1 MLNNDVFKPHKNI
14 FFDFSNFCCFLAWP
28 QKPYVLELRPVMKT
42 KGGITYIGVSMEEL
56 KKYFTDDAVIHVS
69 KKFLNS
75 FQMISG
81 MEEEVK
87 PISLNVTEKT
97 EKIEVTNEVK
107 PEVLPPVELNVNGGD
122 W

>member
-1 MLNNDVFKPHKNI
+1 M
-14 FFDFSNFCCFLAWP
+14 A
-28 QKPYVLELRPVMKT
+28 
-42 KGGITYIGVSMEEL
+42 EL

-97 EKIEVTNEVK
+97 EKIEATNEVK
-107 PEVLPPVELNVNGGD
+107 PEVLPPVELNVNDGD

>member
-1 MLNNDVFKPHKNI
+1 
-14 FFDFSNFCCFLAWP
+14 
-28 QKPYVLELRPVMKT
+28 MKT

-81 MEEEVK
+81 MEEEIK
-87 PISLNVTEKT
+87 PISLKVTDNTEKT

-107 PEVLPPVELNVNGGD
+107 PEVLPPVELNVNDGD

>member
-1 MLNNDVFKPHKNI
+1 
-14 FFDFSNFCCFLAWP
+14 
-28 QKPYVLELRPVMKT
+28 MKT
-42 KGGITYIGVSMEEL
+42 KGGITYIGVSMTEL

-81 MEEEVK
+81 MEEEAK

-97 EKIEVTNEVK
+97 EKIEATNEVK
-107 PEVLPPVELNVNGGD
+107 PEVLPPVELNVNDGD

>member
-1 MLNNDVFKPHKNI
+1 
-14 FFDFSNFCCFLAWP
+14 
-28 QKPYVLELRPVMKT
+28 MKT
-42 KGGITYIGVSMEEL
+42 KGGITYIGVSMAEL

-107 PEVLPPVELNVNGGD
+107 PEVLPPVELNVNDGD

>member
-1 MLNNDVFKPHKNI
+1 
-14 FFDFSNFCCFLAWP
+14 
-28 QKPYVLELRPVMKT
+28 MKV
-42 KGGITYIGVSMEEL
+42 KGGITYIGVSMAEL

-97 EKIEVTNEVK
+97 EKIEATNEVK
-107 PEVLPPVELNVNGGD
+107 PEVLPPVELNVNDGD

>member
-1 MLNNDVFKPHKNI
+1 
-14 FFDFSNFCCFLAWP
+14 
-28 QKPYVLELRPVMKT
+28 MKT

-107 PEVLPPVELNVNGGD
+107 PEVLPPVELNVTDGD

>member
-1 MLNNDVFKPHKNI
+1 
-14 FFDFSNFCCFLAWP
+14 
-28 QKPYVLELRPVMKT
+28 MKT

-107 PEVLPPVELNVNGGD
+107 PEVLPPVELNVNDGD

>member
-1 MLNNDVFKPHKNI
+1 
-14 FFDFSNFCCFLAWP
+14 
-28 QKPYVLELRPVMKT
+28 MKT

-107 PEVLPPVELNVNGGD
+107 PEVLPPVELNVNSGD

>member
-1 MLNNDVFKPHKNI
+1 
-14 FFDFSNFCCFLAWP
+14 
-28 QKPYVLELRPVMKT
+28 MKT
-42 KGGITYIGVSMEEL
+42 KGGITYIGVSLGEL

-87 PISLNVTEKT
+87 PISLNVIEKT

-107 PEVLPPVELNVNGGD
+107 PEVLPPVELNVNDGD

>member
-1 MLNNDVFKPHKNI
+1 
-14 FFDFSNFCCFLAWP
+14 
-28 QKPYVLELRPVMKT
+28 MKT
-42 KGGITYIGVSMEEL
+42 KGVITYIGVSMEEL

-107 PEVLPPVELNVNGGD
+107 PEVLPPVELNVNDGD

>member
-1 MLNNDVFKPHKNI
+1 
-14 FFDFSNFCCFLAWP
+14 
-28 QKPYVLELRPVMKT
+28 MKT
-42 KGGITYIGVSMEEL
+42 KGGITYIGVSLGEL

-107 PEVLPPVELNVNGGD
+107 PEVLPPVELNVNDGD

>member
-1 MLNNDVFKPHKNI
+1 
-14 FFDFSNFCCFLAWP
+14 
-28 QKPYVLELRPVMKT
+28 MKT
-42 KGGITYIGVSMEEL
+42 KGGITYIGVSLGEL
-56 KKYFTDDAVIHVS
+56 KKSFTDDAVIHVS

-107 PEVLPPVELNVNGGD
+107 PEVLPPVELNVNDGD

>member
-1 MLNNDVFKPHKNI
+1 
-14 FFDFSNFCCFLAWP
+14 
-28 QKPYVLELRPVMKT
+28 MKT

-107 PEVLPPVELNVNGGD
+107 PEVLPPVELNVNAGD

>member
-1 MLNNDVFKPHKNI
+1 
-14 FFDFSNFCCFLAWP
+14 
-28 QKPYVLELRPVMKT
+28 MKT

-107 PEVLPPVELNVNGGD
+107 PEVLPPVELTVNDGD